1 MADYQTMYLHLFNH
15 VTDAVSAL
23 ERMNVGQAKEVLMD
37 AQKEAELLYIDGN
50 PASKTKWLPK

>member
-23 ERMNVGQAKEVLMD
+23 ERMNVGQAKEILMN
-37 AQKEAELLYIDGN
+37 AQKEAELLYIDGE
-50 PASKTKWLPK
+50 SSLETK